1 MSALTRIRNNQV
13 YNSDIDAA
21 TKIKPLSI
29 VGGLWRDPLIYTG
42 SLTVGNLTVNGN
54 ATNLDTIN
62 IVSADPT
69 IVLNRNFSGTNNY
82 DVGLI
87 MGRGNQTNTAFV
99 WDEAN
104 KEFAFFYTSA
114 DTGSSI
120 HGTVT
125 NTGYANIHSYR
136 AIFKELTANTA
147 TINNAIISNVKIT
160 GGTIDNT
167 QIGNTT
173 PNTGAFTTLTANV
186 INAYG
191 NGNTLGII
199 NGTQIRANAEV
210 IGESLNGFVF
220 NSNLSTGVVQRAGEN
235 TNVSI
240 ITGNIETAK
249 FSSNLTTLFTKLNV
263 NGNITSTKD
272 ISTPT
277 GNVLANDFLFANG
290 LSMTKVWYTNSN
302 VQAYLPINTVNI
314 QAPNFY
320 ATESGQVVG
329 YITGAIGANVPN
341 SGVFTNVT
349 INDLTDAIDSNTG
362 ALRVLGGVGIG
373 ANLHVQGDVV
383 IESNLY
389 VRGPTTTLG
398 SRDLTINDSI
408 INLHTFANLAPLAV
422 NDGRDIGL
430 VFHYFE
436 GVDSHAFLGR
446 ANHTGWLEWYNTGL
460 EDSSNTF
467 IGETYGTIKSGE
479 LELANANAS
488 TSTTTGTL
496 RVGGG
501 AGIQGN
507 IFAGA
512 IQDTPIGNGIAS
524 TGVFTTLTSTFE
536 SNLSNVTVTG
546 NTLPSADDLYNLG
559 SPDKAFKALYLKN
572 LTIGSTQGVGEPKI
586 SIGRITL
593 TDENRVLTVRNFEG
607 NLSEIQGS
615 AINNTVIGNIGATD
629 GTFTNLTSTVRI
641 DGNLYG
647 SFNGNIGG
655 KYPNTAAFTTVTAN
669 GQVAITS
676 GTISSNSYSGALTV
690 SGGVGIA
697 GNINIAGNLI
707 ADGNL
712 LVVNSQTNQIG
723 IKQNYSSFIQG
734 ASFQINASDSFL
746 LPVGTTADRPNLGQ
760 VQKGM
765 FRYNSS
771 IDKIEYWNGTEWI
784 IDSNLFTVI
793 SSDSFIGNGYTN
805 DFVLSQDSTTAGVFV
820 SINGIVQIPSSSYTV
835 NGSILHFTEAP
846 LSTDIID
853 ARTISTTVSVGYISD
868 GDSSVVISN
877 SESTFTAIVAGVVK
891 IQSTNNSTYFNGG
904 ISNFAANI
912 SLTQNTDTTVDQFS
926 KLTFRSAKYV
936 VSVSDFTGN
945 KFQVSDVLVTHNGTT
960 VTTHM
965 IGNNSTTGTTFFT
978 CSSSILN
985 NNVLFKVNSTSVSSY
1000 CNVQQIY
1007 MPV

>member
-69 IVLNRNFSGTNNY
+69 IVLNRNFSGTSNY

-114 DTGSSI
+114 DTGTSVR
-120 HGTVT
+120 GTVT
-125 NTGYANIHSYR
+125 NTGYANIHSYG
-136 AIFKELTANTA
+136 AIFEEISANTA
-147 TINNAIISNVKIT
+147 IITNAIISNANIS

-167 QIGNTT
+167 QIGNVS

-191 NGNTLGII
+191 DGNTSGII

-210 IGESLNGFVF
+210 IGQSLNGFVF
-220 NSNLSTGVVQRAGEN
+220 NPGLTTGIIQRAGED

-240 ITGNIETAK
+240 INDNVETAK
-249 FSSNLTTLFTKLNV
+249 FSSNLTSIFTPLTV
-263 NGNITSTKD
+263 DGNITSTGD

-302 VQAYLPINTVNI
+302 VQAYLPVNTVDV
-314 QAPNFY
+314 QATNFY
-320 ATESGQVVG
+320 AINSGQVVG
-329 YITGAIGANVPN
+329 YITGAIGANVAN

-373 ANLHVQGDVV
+373 ANLHVHGNVI

-398 SRDLTINDSI
+398 SQDLTVSDSI
-408 INLHTFANLAPLAV
+408 VNLHTFANLAPLIV

-430 VFHYFE
+430 VFHYYE
-436 GVDSHAFLGR
+436 GIDNHAFLGR
-446 ANHTGWLEWYNTGL
+446 ANHTGWLEWYDTGI
-460 EDSSNTF
+460 ETSGNTF
-467 IGETYGTIKSGE
+467 VGETYGTFKAGE
-479 LELANANAS
+479 IELANANAS

-507 IFAGA
+507 VFAGA

-524 TGVFTTLTSTFE
+524 TGNFTTLASTVE
-536 SNLSNVTVTG
+536 TNLSNVNVTG
-546 NTLPSADDLYNLG
+546 NTLPSVDDFYNLG

-572 LTIGSTQGVGEPKI
+572 LTVGSTQGSGTPSV
-586 SIGRITL
+586 SIGRINL
-593 TDENRVLTVRNFEG
+593 TDEDRVLTVRNFEG
-607 NLSEIQGS
+607 NLSEIHGS
-615 AINNTVIGNIGATD
+615 AINNTVIGNTGPAA

-655 KYPNTAAFTTVTAN
+655 ITPNTAAFTTVEAS
-669 GQVAITS
+669 GQVAITNT
-676 GTISSNSYSGALTV
+676 TISSSSVTGALTV

-697 GNINIAGNLI
+697 GNVNIAGNLTV
-707 ADGNL
+707 DQNL
-712 LVVNSQTNQIG
+712 LVVNSQTNQVG
-723 IKQNYSSFIQG
+723 IKQDYNNFAQG
-734 ASFQINASDSFL
+734 ASFQINATDSFL
-746 LPVGTTADRPNLGQ
+746 LPVGTTGERPTLGQ
-760 VQKGM
+760 LRKGM

-771 IDKIEYWNGTEWI
+771 IDNIEYWNGTEWI

-793 SSDSFIGNGYTN
+793 SSDSFVGDGFTN
-805 DFVLSQDSTTAGVFV
+805 DFTLSQPCTTASIFV

-835 NGSILHFTEAP
+835 SGYLLHFTEAP
-846 LSTDIID
+846 LATDIID
-853 ARTISTTVSVGYISD
+853 ARTITTTVSVGYISD
-868 GDSSVVISN
+868 GDTSVVVSN
-877 SESTFTAIVAGVVK
+877 SEPSFSAIVAGIVK
-891 IQSTNNSTYFNGG
+891 IHSTDTSTYFNGG
-904 ISNFAANI
+904 ISNFAGNI
-912 SLTQNTDTTVDQFS
+912 SLIQDTETTVDQFS
-926 KLTFRSAKYV
+926 KETFRSAKYV
-936 VSVSDFTGN
+936 VSVSDFNNN
-945 KFQVSDVLVTHNGTT
+945 KFQVSDVLVTHNGTI
-960 VTTHM
+960 VSTHM
-965 IGNNSTTGTTFFT
+965 IGNNSTSGSNFFT
-978 CSSSILN
+978 CNSSIIGS
-985 NNVLFKVNSTSVSSY
+985 NVLFKVNSTSVDSY

-1007 MPV
+1007 IPV

>member
-69 IVLNRNFSGTNNY
+69 IVLNRNFSGTSNY

-114 DTGSSI
+114 DTGSSV

-125 NTGYANIHSYR
+125 NIGYANIHSYG

-147 TINNAIISNVKIT
+147 TITNATISNANIS

-167 QIGNTT
+167 QIGNVS
-173 PNTGAFTTLTANV
+173 PNTGTFTTLTANV
-186 INAYG
+186 INAFG
-191 NGNTLGII
+191 NGNTSGTI

-220 NSNLSTGVVQRAGEN
+220 NSNLSTGVIQRAGED

-240 ITGNIETAK
+240 VSGNIETAK
-249 FSSNLTTLFTKLNV
+249 FSSNLTSIFTPLNV
-263 NGNITSTKD
+263 NGNITSSED

-277 GNVLANDFLFANG
+277 GNILANDFLFANG

-302 VQAYLPINTVNI
+302 VQAYLPINTVNV
-314 QAPNFY
+314 QANNFI
-320 ATESGQVVG
+320 TVNSGQVIG
-329 YITGAIGANVPN
+329 YITGAIGANVAN

-373 ANLHVQGDVV
+373 ANLHVHGDVV

-398 SRDLTINDSI
+398 SQDLTVTDSI
-408 INLHTFANLAPLAV
+408 INLHTFANLAPLIV
-422 NDGRDIGL
+422 NDGRDVGL
-430 VFHYFE
+430 IFHYYE
-436 GVDSHAFLGR
+436 GIDNHAFLGR
-446 ANHTGWLEWYNTGL
+446 ANHTGWLEWYDTGI
-460 EDSSNTF
+460 EIAGNTF
-467 IGETYGTIKSGE
+467 VGETYGTFKAGE
-479 LELANANAS
+479 IELANANAS

-507 IFAGA
+507 VFAGA

-524 TGVFTTLTSTFE
+524 TGNFTSLTSTVN
-536 SNLSNVTVTG
+536 SYLSNVNITG
-546 NTLPSADDLYNLG
+546 NTLPSVDDVYNLG

-572 LTIGSTQGVGEPKI
+572 LTIGSTQGTGSPSV
-586 SIGRITL
+586 SIGRINL
-593 TDENRVLTVRNFEG
+593 TDEDRVLTVRNFEG
-607 NLSEIQGS
+607 NLSEIHGS
-615 AINNTVIGNIGATD
+615 AINNTVIGNTGPAA
-629 GTFTNLTSTVRI
+629 GTFTNLTATVRI

-655 KYPNTAAFTTVTAN
+655 VTPNTAAFTTVEAS
-669 GQVAITS
+669 GQVAITN
-676 GTISSNSYSGALTV
+676 TTVSSNSFTGALTI
-690 SGGVGIA
+690 SGGAGIA
-697 GNINIAGNLI
+697 GNVNIAGNLTVNE
-707 ADGNL
+707 NL
-712 LVVNSQTNQIG
+712 LVVNSQTNQVG
-723 IKQNYSSFIQG
+723 VKQNFNDFVPG
-734 ASFQINASDSFL
+734 ASFQINATDSFL
-746 LPVGTTADRPNLGQ
+746 LPVGTTGDRPTPLQ
-760 VQKGM
+760 AQKGM

-771 IDKIEYWNGTEWI
+771 IDNIEYWDGSEWI

-793 SSDSFIGNGYTN
+793 SSDSFIGDGFQDT
-805 DFVLSQDSTTAGVFV
+805 FILSQNTTTASAFV
-820 SINGIVQIPSSSYTV
+820 SINGIVQIPSSSYTITD
-835 NGSILHFTEAP
+835 NILLFTEPP
-846 LSTDIID
+846 LPTDIID
-853 ARTISTTVSVGYISD
+853 VRIISTTVSVGYISD
-868 GDSSVVISN
+868 GDTSVVVSQ
-877 SESTFTAIVAGVVK
+877 SDPSFSAIVAGVTK
-891 IQSTNNSTYFNGG
+891 IYSNTTTYFDGG
-904 ISNFAANI
+904 ISTFVGNV
-912 SLTQNTDTTVDQFS
+912 SLVQNTETPVDYF
-926 KLTFRSAKYV
+926 LTEMFRSAKYV
-936 VSVSDFTGN
+936 VSVSDFDNN
-945 KFQVSDVLVTHNGTT
+945 KFQVSDVLVTHNGITASTT
-960 VTTHM
+960 M
-965 IGNNSTTGTTFFT
+965 IGNSSTSGSTFFT
-978 CSSSILN
+978 CNATVFGSNIIL
-985 NNVLFKVNSTSVSSY
+985 KVNSTSAESY

-1007 MPV
+1007 IPV